1 MTPRRDIS
9 DELRPHVPPQDSSS
23 INRIA
28 DKLVAARREPTA
40 AFRVELRMRLN
51 EQRHRPAPDVAYG
64 SRPRR
69 LGLTVAAYLTS
80 AATLLG
86 IAILGLAGSGPLGY

>member
-1 MTPRRDIS
+1 
-9 DELRPHVPPQDSSS
+9 
-23 INRIA
+23 
-28 DKLVAARREPTA
+28 
-40 AFRVELRMRLN
+40 MRLN